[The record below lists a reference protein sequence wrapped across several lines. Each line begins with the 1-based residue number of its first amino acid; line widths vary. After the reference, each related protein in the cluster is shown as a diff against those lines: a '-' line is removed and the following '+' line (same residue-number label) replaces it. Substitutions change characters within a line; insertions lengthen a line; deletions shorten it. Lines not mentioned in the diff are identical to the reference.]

1 MSETNQKRNSP
12 GKVIQF
18 FTVEIADV
26 GSAPELYINSENP
39 YAGASDD
46 DRAKG
51 FDSIF
56 GLLLAESFR
65 ESGRDR
71 KV

>member
-1 MSETNQKRNSP
+1 MSNTKQKKGP
-12 GKVIQF
+12 AKVVQHFI
-18 FTVEIADV
+18 VEVADV
-26 GSAPELYINSENP
+26 GSAPELYANPGNP

-46 DRAKG
+46 DRARG

-65 ESGRDR
+65 ESGRER
-71 KV
+71 KG